1 MPYLFPVL
9 CIVFL
14 LLFMDQE
21 SKKKYFPAVSL
32 KGTASVCFVLF
43 GIFCSRSCPDPD
55 FSRQIVTGLI
65 LGMVADVLLNLRFV
79 FRKNGQLVFLAG
91 ILVFLSG
98 HIAYLAALVPKCE
111 HLAVCLI
118 AGVVLTAAALYFI
131 FKKIT
136 AKPAFRIFGVFYIG
150 AVMIM
155 TCVAAG
161 RLIFSPSAHTAVFFI
176 GALSFLVS
184 DIVLILNTFGKTS
197 KQSLRVLNLSLYYL
211 GQLLIGLSLMLPGV

>member
-1 MPYLFPVL
+1 MMYLFPVL

-14 LLFMDQE
+14 LLFMYLE
-21 SKKKYFPAVSL
+21 WKKQYVPAVCL

-43 GIFCSRSCPDPD
+43 GVFCSRSCPDPD
-55 FSRQIVTGLI
+55 FSRQIITGLI
-65 LGMVADVLLNLRFV
+65 LGMIADILLNLRYV
-79 FRKNGQLVFLAG
+79 FKKNGQIVFLAG

-98 HIAYLAALVPKCE
+98 HIAYLAALVPSCPN
-111 HLAVCLI
+111 LAACLI
-118 AGVVLTAAALYFI
+118 AGIVLTAAALYFI

-136 AKPAFRIFGVFYIG
+136 AKPAFKIFGVFYIG
-150 AVMIM
+150 AIMIM

-161 RLIFSPSAHTAVFFI
+161 RLISNPSAHTAVFLL

-184 DIVLILNTFGKTS
+184 DIVLILNTFGKTTR
-197 KQSLRVLNLSLYYL
+197 QSLRVLNLSLYYL